1 MDINQ
6 DFAYFKDTNGN
17 AHSAGYVFNQNCI
30 KNNQSGGGYMKDLVI
45 PVSLFSNY
53 RKNTIHKPYIYE
65 GVVNSDLFDK
75 LFENVCLHESKK
87 KTRRNKLKKNKKTR
101 KL

>member
-45 PVSLFSNY
+45 PASLFSNY

>member
-30 KNNQSGGGYMKDLVI
+30 KNNQSGGGYMKDLV
-45 PVSLFSNY
+45 
-53 RKNTIHKPYIYE
+53 
-65 GVVNSDLFDK
+65 NSDLFDK
-75 LFENVCLHESKK
+75 LFENVCLKK
-87 KTRRNKLKKNKKTR
+87 KKKRREEIN
-101 KL
+101 

>member
-6 DFAYFKDTNGN
+6 DFAYFKDINGN
-17 AHSAGYVFNQNCI
+17 AHSAGYLFNKNCI
-30 KNNQSGGGYMKDLVI
+30 NNNQSGGGSMKDLVI
-45 PVSLFSNY
+45 PASLFSNY
-53 RKNTIHKPYIYE
+53 RKNTISKPYIYE
-65 GVVNSDLFDK
+65 GVINSDLFES
-75 LFENVCLHESKK
+75 LYNNVCLHESKK